1 MVAEK
6 VPIAALAAEVRSSM
20 REMRPGGRMLGGRTS
35 GGIIGLGDGRGPGGA
50 GVGDGLGDGD
60 GPGGTGVGLGEG
72 DGLGGVISSP
82 LTKYQSVVTGVMLEP
97 LPRRTKYEKVP
108 TVLRPGENGT
118 TIGGF
123 NHQ

>member
-6 VPIAALAAEVRSSM
+6 VPIAALAAEVRSYM

-35 GGIIGLGDGRGPGGA
+35 GGIIGLGDG
-50 GVGDGLGDGD
+50 D
-60 GPGGTGVGLGEG
+60 GPGGTGV
-72 DGLGGVISSP
+72 GLGGVISSP

-97 LPRRTKYEKVP
+97 LPRRTKYKKAP
-108 TVLRPGENGT
+108 PSSTPPENGV

-123 NHQ
+123 NHQK